1 MSVDKRLRGYWQ
13 RQRFLAEQRRKIPAL
28 LDRSLPREG
37 ETETDWRKRLTRQGE
52 AYRAMLDAHET
63 VEKA

>member
-1 MSVDKRLRGYWQ
+1 MSVDKRLRGYWE

-37 ETETDWRKRLTRQGE
+37 ETETDWRERLTRQGE
-52 AYRAMLDAHET
+52 AYRAMLDAR
-63 VEKA
+63 EKAEEA